1 MMGPSG
7 AGIWSSP
14 TFDGVTRRVYVTTG
28 DNYSDPPTDTSDTVL
43 AFDAET
49 GGLVWSR
56 QMTTGDA
63 YNRACVMAER
73 ANCPEAN
80 GPDYDFGSSVEN
92 GPNGTSQPGAF
103 G

>member
-1 MMGPSG
+1 M
-7 AGIWSSP
+7 SP
-14 TFDGVTRRVYVTTG
+14 RLPKPGSLMSV
-28 DNYSDPPTDTSDTVL
+28 
-43 AFDAET
+43 
-49 GGLVWSR
+49 GLVWSR

-92 GPNGTSQPGAF
+92 DPNGTSQPGAF